1 MDVCF
6 AESVRLEQDDWRVAQ
21 AYHLAPLTPT
31 EAKPFAGVRW
41 QCSCNNFWHY
51 GKCKHSLAW
60 AISRGEMTVPAIYR
74 IDRIGDVRKRG
85 RPKKAK
91 GGEALSQ
98 MD

>member
-1 MDVCF
+1 
-6 AESVRLEQDDWRVAQ
+6 
-21 AYHLAPLTPT
+21 
-31 EAKPFAGVRW
+31 
-41 QCSCNNFWHY
+41 
-51 GKCKHSLAW
+51 
-60 AISRGEMTVPAIYR
+60 MTVPAIYR